1 MSPRRFRPLFR
12 LPVFTDRRAREAM
25 DEELRFHLETRAE
38 LFRQRGYTADEAMR
52 EAVRRFG
59 AVDQATRR
67 LERSATRKEKHMR
80 LYQRLD
86 MLRQDTRY
94 ALRGIRRA
102 PGFAAAVIAT
112 LALGLGANT
121 AIFSIVRGVLLRPL
135 PYTDPGHVAVV
146 WNHWTGW
153 PRTWL
158 SQPEVYDYGRDT
170 SAFSGF
176 AAFTTDAVNV
186 TGDGAAAERVNVGLM
201 QASLLDVAGV
211 HPIAGRNFTAAED
224 QPNGPRA
231 VLLLE
236 DFWQRRYGGDR
247 SLIGRTIRLDDQPYT
262 VVGILP
268 HDFRLPLEFAGAHAQ
283 LFVPLQLG
291 PLDETQRGSHGYNA
305 MARIAPG
312 VSMAQAQQRL
322 DALVN
327 RMKTQHGRSYYGPEF
342 GATLVP
348 VTEQVRGDVRP
359 VLYVLLGAVSFVLL
373 IACANV
379 ASLFLARTESRARE
393 IAVRAAL
400 GAGRGRLATQ
410 LLTESILLAL
420 CGGVLGVLLAFW
432 AIHGLAAMD
441 LANLPRLDAISID
454 GGVLA
459 YTAGVSLITGVV
471 FGLGPILQL
480 SDQAANE
487 MLKQGRGNT
496 GARSRMRLRH
506 VLVALELTLAMVALT
521 GAALMTRSFARL
533 VSVPPGFASDHVLTM
548 RLSPPAAKYATS
560 SSVRAFYAQ
569 LLEQVRGLPGVVRAG
584 AINAIPLTT
593 TIGDW
598 SFTIEGA
605 PMQSSDARRP
615 AADWL
620 VATDGYFDAMHLP
633 ILRGRGIT
641 AADRLG
647 SELVVV
653 ISEATAQRY
662 FQGTDPVGRQ
672 IKLGGGADSAYRT
685 IVGVAGDV
693 RFNGLDQAPRPTMYL
708 PLGQFPSARPDS
720 VGAVPRSL
728 GLTIRTERD
737 PAAMTASV
745 RALVKQLDPDV
756 PVAQVRTLDDIV
768 GRSVSTPRLATYVLV
783 AFGVLALTLAAV
795 GVYAVM
801 SYVVA
806 QRTGEIGVR
815 VALGARS
822 EDVMRLVMWQS
833 MRPVLLGLVVG
844 TLIAV
849 AGTRAM
855 SSLLYSVKATDPLS
869 FTVAIAAL
877 VAVALV
883 ATWRPAR
890 RAARVDP
897 IEALRVE

>member
-1 MSPRRFRPLFR
+1 
-12 LPVFTDRRAREAM
+12 M

-38 LFRQRGYTADEAMR
+38 LFRQRGYSADEAMR
-52 EAVRRFG
+52 EALRRFG
-59 AVDQATRR
+59 PVDPATRR
-67 LERSATRKEKHMR
+67 LEQSAARKEKRMR
-80 LYQRLD
+80 IHHHLGV
-86 MLRQDTRY
+86 LRQDVHY

-102 PGFAAAVIAT
+102 PGFAAAVIVT

-135 PYTDPGHVAVV
+135 PYTDPAHLVVV

-158 SQPEVYDYGRDT
+158 SQPEVYDYARDT
-170 SAFSGF
+170 RTFAGF
-176 AAFTTDAVNV
+176 AAFTTGALNV
-186 TGDGAAAERVNVGLM
+186 TGDGGSAERVSVGYM
-201 QASLLDVAGV
+201 QASLLDVTGV
-211 HPIAGRNFTAAED
+211 HPIMGRSFTAAED

-231 VLLLE
+231 VLLLQ
-236 DFWQRRYGGDR
+236 DFWERRYGGDR
-247 SLIGRTIRLDDQPYT
+247 SIIGRTIRLDDQPYT

-268 HDFRLPLEFAGAHAQ
+268 SGFRLPLEFAGAHAQ

-291 PLDETQRGSHGYNA
+291 PPDETQRGSHGYNA
-305 MARIAPG
+305 VARLAPG
-312 VSMAQAQQRL
+312 MTLSGAQQRL
-322 DALVN
+322 DALVT
-327 RMKTQHGRSYYGPEF
+327 RIKARHGNQYGPEF
-342 GATLVP
+342 GATLVSIA
-348 VTEQVRGDVRP
+348 EQVRGDVRP

-393 IAVRAAL
+393 LAVRAAL
-400 GAGRGRLATQ
+400 GAGRRRLATQ

-420 CGGVLGVLLAFW
+420 CGGVLGVLLAIW
-432 AIHGLAAMD
+432 AVHGLAAMD

-459 YTAGVSLITGVV
+459 YTAGVALITGVV
-471 FGLGPILQL
+471 FGLGPIVQL

-487 MLKQGRGNT
+487 VLKQGRGNT

-506 VLVALELTLAMVALT
+506 ALVALELTLATVALT

-569 LLEQVRGLPGVVRAG
+569 LLEQVRALPGVEHAG
-584 AINAIPLTT
+584 AISAIPLTT

-598 SFTIEGA
+598 SFTIEGT
-605 PMQSSDARRP
+605 PIGGSDTRTP

-620 VATDGYFDAMHLP
+620 VATGGYFDALHLP

-647 SELVVV
+647 SEPVVV

-662 FQGTDPVGRQ
+662 FKGTNPVGQR
-672 IKLGGGADSAYRT
+672 IKLGGSADSVFRT

-693 RFNGLDQAPRPTMYL
+693 RFNGLDKASRPTMYL
-708 PLGQFPSARPDS
+708 PFDQFPATVPDS
-720 VGAVPRSL
+720 VGAAARSL
-728 GLTIRTERD
+728 GLVIRTRRD

-745 RALVKQLDPDV
+745 RTLVRRFDADV

-815 VALGARS
+815 VALGART
-822 EDVMRLVMWQS
+822 EDVMRLVIWQS
-833 MRPVLLGLVVG
+833 MRPVLIGLAVG
-844 TLIAV
+844 TLIAI

-855 SSLLYSVKATDPLS
+855 TSLLYSVKATDPLS
-869 FTVAIAAL
+869 FIVAIAAL

-890 RAARVDP
+890 RAAKVDP

>member
-1 MSPRRFRPLFR
+1 MSSHRFRPVFH
-12 LPVFTDRRAREAM
+12 LPAFTDRRARDEM

-38 LFRQRGYTADEAMR
+38 QFRQRGYTADAAMR
-52 EAVRRFG
+52 EAIRRFG

-67 LERSATRKEKHMR
+67 LESSAARKEKRTR
-80 LYQRLD
+80 LHHYVGA
-86 MLRQDTRY
+86 LRQDIQY

-102 PGFAAAVIAT
+102 PGFAAAVIVT

-135 PYTDPGHVAVV
+135 PYADPAHLAVV

-158 SQPEVYDYGRDT
+158 SQPEVYDYARDSRT
-170 SAFSGF
+170 FAGF
-176 AAFTTDAVNV
+176 AAFTTGALNV
-186 TGDGAAAERVNVGLM
+186 TGDGGSAERVNVGFI
-201 QASLLDVAGV
+201 QASLLDVTGV
-211 HPIAGRNFTAAED
+211 HPIMGRNFTAAED
-224 QPNGPRA
+224 EPNGPGA
-231 VLLLE
+231 VMLLQ
-236 DFWQRRYGGDR
+236 DFWERRYGGDR
-247 SLIGRTIRLDDQPYT
+247 ALIGRTIRLDEQPYT

-268 HDFRLPLEFAGAHAQ
+268 RDFRLPLEFAGAHAQ

-291 PLDETQRGSHGYNA
+291 PPNERQRGSHGYNA
-305 MARIAPG
+305 VARLAPG
-312 VSMAQAQQRL
+312 MTLSQAQRRL
-322 DALVN
+322 DALV
-327 RMKTQHGRSYYGPEF
+327 TQIKKQHDNQYGPEF
-342 GATLVP
+342 GATLVSMAD
-348 VTEQVRGDVRP
+348 QVRGDVRP
-359 VLYVLLGAVSFVLL
+359 VLFVLLGAVSFVLL

-420 CGGVLGVLLAFW
+420 CGGALGVLLAIW
-432 AIHGLAAMD
+432 AVHGLAAMD
-441 LANLPRLDAISID
+441 LANLPRLDAITID

-459 YTAGVSLITGVV
+459 YTAGVALVTGVV
-471 FGLGPILQL
+471 FGLGPIMRL
-480 SDQAANE
+480 SDQSANE
-487 MLKQGRGNT
+487 LLKQGRGNS
-496 GARSRMRLRH
+496 GARARMRLRH
-506 VLVALELTLAMVALT
+506 LLVSVELALAMVALT

-533 VSVPPGFASDHVLTM
+533 VSVSPGFASDHVLTM

-560 SSVRAFYAQ
+560 SSVRTFYAQ
-569 LLEQVRGLPGVVRAG
+569 LLEQVRALPGVERAG
-584 AINAIPLTT
+584 AISAIPLTT

-598 SFTIEGA
+598 SFTIEGM
-605 PMQSSDARRP
+605 PMGGSDTRVP

-641 AADRLG
+641 AVDRLG
-647 SELVVV
+647 SEPVVV

-662 FQGTDPVGRQ
+662 FKGTDPVGRR
-672 IKLGGGADSAYRT
+672 IKLGGTADSVFRT

-708 PLGQFPSARPDS
+708 PLGQFPATRPDS

-728 GLTIRTERD
+728 GLTIRTQRD
-737 PAAMTASV
+737 PVAMAASV
-745 RALVKQLDPDV
+745 RELVKRFDADV
-756 PVAQVRTLDDIV
+756 PVAQLRTLDDVV
-768 GRSVSTPRLATYVLV
+768 GRSVSTPRLATYVMT
-783 AFGVLALTLAAV
+783 AFGVLALALAAV

-815 VALGARS
+815 VALGART
-822 EDVMRLVMWQS
+822 EDVMRLVLWQS
-833 MRPVLLGLVVG
+833 MRPVLLGLAAG
-844 TLIAV
+844 TAIAV
-849 AGTRAM
+849 AATRAM
-855 SSLLYSVKATDPLS
+855 TSLLYSVKATDPLS

-877 VAVALV
+877 LTVAFV

-890 RAARVDP
+890 RAAAVDP

>member
-1 MSPRRFRPLFR
+1 MSPRSFRPVFH
-12 LPVFTDRRAREAM
+12 LPAFTSRRARDEM

-38 LFRQRGYTADEAMR
+38 LFRQRGYSAEEAMR
-52 EAVRRFG
+52 EALRRFG
-59 AVDQATRR
+59 AVDPATRR
-67 LERSATRKEKHMR
+67 LEHSAAHKEKRMR
-80 LYQRLD
+80 IRHHLRV
-86 MLRQDTRY
+86 LRQDVHY

-102 PGFAAAVIAT
+102 PGFAAAVLVT

-121 AIFSIVRGVLLRPL
+121 AIFSVVRGVLLRPL
-135 PYTDPGHVAVV
+135 PYADPAHLVVV

-158 SQPEVYDYGRDT
+158 SQPEVYDYARDT
-170 SAFSGF
+170 HTFAGF
-176 AAFTTDAVNV
+176 AAFTTGALNV
-186 TGDGAAAERVNVGLM
+186 TGDGGNAERVNVGYM
-201 QASLLDVAGV
+201 QASLLDVTGV
-211 HPIAGRNFTAAED
+211 HPIMGRGFTASED

-231 VLLLE
+231 VLLLQ
-236 DFWQRRYGGDR
+236 DFWKRRYGGDR
-247 SLIGRTIRLDDQPYT
+247 SIIGRTIRLDDQPYT

-268 HDFRLPLEFAGAHAQ
+268 SDFRLPLEFAGAHAQ

-291 PLDETQRGSHGYNA
+291 PPNESQRGSHGYNA
-305 MARIAPG
+305 VARLAPG
-312 VSMAQAQQRL
+312 MTLSGAQRRL
-322 DALVN
+322 DALVT
-327 RMKTQHGRSYYGPEF
+327 RIKAQHENQYGPEF
-342 GATLVP
+342 GATLVSMA
-348 VTEQVRGDVRP
+348 EQVRGDVRP

-393 IAVRAAL
+393 LAVRAAL

-420 CGGVLGVLLAFW
+420 CGGVLGVLLAIW
-432 AIHGLAAMD
+432 AVHGLAAMD

-459 YTAGVSLITGVV
+459 YTAGVALITGVV
-471 FGLGPILQL
+471 FGLGPIMQL

-569 LLEQVRGLPGVVRAG
+569 LLAQVRALPGVERAG
-584 AINAIPLTT
+584 AISAIPLTT

-598 SFTIEGA
+598 SFTIDGA
-605 PMQSSDARRP
+605 PKQGSDARTP

-620 VATDGYFDAMHLP
+620 VVTGGYFDALHLP

-647 SELVVV
+647 SEPVVV

-662 FQGTDPVGRQ
+662 FKHTNPVGQR
-672 IKLGGGADSAYRT
+672 IKLGGSADSVFRT

-693 RFNGLDQAPRPTMYL
+693 RFDGLDKAPRPTMYL
-708 PLGQFPSARPDS
+708 PLGQFPATVPDS
-720 VGAVPRSL
+720 AGAAARSL
-728 GLTIRTERD
+728 GLVIRTQRD

-745 RALVKQLDPDV
+745 RTLVRRFDADV

-768 GRSVSTPRLATYVLV
+768 GRSVSTPRLAMYVLV

-815 VALGARS
+815 VALGARA
-822 EDVMRLVMWQS
+822 EDVMRLVIWQS
-833 MRPVLLGLVVG
+833 MRPVLLGLAVG

-855 SSLLYSVKATDPLS
+855 TSLLYSVKATDPVS
-869 FTVAIAAL
+869 FIVAIAAL
-877 VAVALV
+877 VAVALA